1 MAVTHMSTATVRQI
15 RNEFPA
21 LLRRV
26 AHGET
31 VTITRHGKTV
41 AALSPPPVRPRPCW
55 TERAERLAALF
66 PAPLK
71 GATVADLIS
80 EGRD

>member
-1 MAVTHMSTATVRQI
+1 MGTATVRQI

-41 AALSPPPVRPRPCW
+41 AALSPPPTRSRPRW
-55 TERAERLAALF
+55 TEREERLDALF

-71 GATVADLIS
+71 GAVMVDLVS
-80 EGRD
+80 AGRD